1 MSHVEYLSSQIEKL
15 SWHEKQELTK
25 RLLEKMN
32 SEEIEELMEKIKD
45 NKELTGI
52 LKLIEPVFEDWDNEE
67 DQVYDNLYL
76 KS

>member
-15 SWHEKQELTK
+15 SWQEKQELTK
-25 RLLEKMN
+25 KLLEKMN

-67 DQVYDNLYL
+67 DQVYDNL
-76 KS
+76 